1 MLIST
6 LKGVS
11 MGVSIKCYL
20 SLSDAEDIYK
30 YLTGSS
36 KGLSAFRNEAKN
48 IAIKCGR
55 YQFREEE
62 KLFELFQA
70 YLPEILER
78 KNINNF
84 GELMQY
90 LPDDIISF
98 S

>member
-1 MLIST
+1 MSVT
-6 LKGVS
+6 
-11 MGVSIKCYL
+11 IKCYL
-20 SLSDAEDIYK
+20 SLSDVEDIYK

-36 KGLSAFRNEAKN
+36 NGLSSFRNEAKN

-55 YQFREEE
+55 YEFRDEE
-62 KLFELFQA
+62 KLFKLFQA

-78 KNINNF
+78 KNIHNF

-90 LPDDIISF
+90 LPDYIISF